1 MRLNPPTP
9 GFASIVMFASAS
21 LWGLYWMP
29 LRYLEGLGIEGAW
42 AIALLNIPAAVV
54 LGIVTIVRWSGH
66 RGFLRQSLAIG
77 VFTGAALALYGSGLI
92 HSSVVRAT
100 LLFYLTPVWATLI
113 GIFWLGERAAWQR
126 WAAIAA
132 GLVGLLLLMS
142 GGGSV
147 PLNIG
152 DLFAILSGVV
162 WAMGAA
168 MIVRFERTPVPG
180 MVTVQFICTALI
192 AVLLGAVTAT
202 ASITPPAPG
211 IVATAAP
218 ATIAISVLIFLPAV
232 SVIFWAQKFLFP
244 GRAGLLMMSEVLMA
258 VLSASLLIPEE
269 QMSPVEWCGAA
280 LIVFACLAEV
290 LLTPNQA
297 PRQHAGTA

>member
-1 MRLNPPTP
+1 MRLNPPST
-9 GFASIVMFASAS
+9 GFASAVMFVSAS

-29 LRYLEGLGIEGAW
+29 LRYLEDLGVDGAW
-42 AIALLNIPAAVV
+42 AIAMLNIPAAVV
-54 LGIVTIVRWSGH
+54 LGIYTLFRWSGH
-66 RGFLRQSLAIG
+66 RGFLAQSVAIG
-77 VFTGAALALYGSGLI
+77 IFTGTALALYGSGLI

-132 GLVGLLLLMS
+132 GLVGLTLLMS

-152 DLFAILSGVV
+152 DLFAILSGMF

-168 MIVRFERTPVPG
+168 MIVRFERVPVPG
-180 MVTVQFICTALI
+180 MVSVQFIFTALI
-192 AVLLGAVTAT
+192 AVLLGVVTAT
-202 ASITPPAPG
+202 ASIHPPEPG
-211 IVATAAP
+211 VLATTAH

-232 SVIFWAQKFLFP
+232 SVIFWAQKYLFP

-258 VLSASLLIPEE
+258 VISASLLIPEE
-269 QMSPVEWCGAA
+269 RMSLIEWLGAA
-280 LIVFACLAEV
+280 LIVLACLAEV
-290 LLTPNQA
+290 LLTPNQVYGMY
-297 PRQHAGTA
+297 RLG